1 MTKLGSFDRRLGQR
15 VRDGLARVPGGPR
28 VSRVASASLAPAFET
43 LVVGLLARPR
53 AHRAGFEALLAGA
66 GASTVA
72 RLARDAIGRPRP
84 GSRADGGF
92 PSRHAAAAVAITRAA
107 ARHHPRLR
115 PWLAGAAF
123 AGLAGRV
130 ADGQHDPSDIVAG
143 VILGWS
149 VDCLVGWA
157 TG

>member
-1 MTKLGSFDRRLGQR
+1 MMELGSFDRRLGQWMR
-15 VRDGLARVPGGPR
+15 EALASVPGGPR
-28 VSRVASASLAPAFET
+28 VSRVASTSLAPTFET
-43 LVVGLLARPR
+43 LVVALLTRPR
-53 AHRAGFEALLAGA
+53 ARRAGVEALLAGA

-107 ARHHPRLR
+107 TRHHPRLR
-115 PWLAGAAF
+115 PWLAVAAI

-143 VILGWS
+143 AILGWS
-149 VDCLVGWA
+149 VDGLVGWA
-157 TG
+157 TR